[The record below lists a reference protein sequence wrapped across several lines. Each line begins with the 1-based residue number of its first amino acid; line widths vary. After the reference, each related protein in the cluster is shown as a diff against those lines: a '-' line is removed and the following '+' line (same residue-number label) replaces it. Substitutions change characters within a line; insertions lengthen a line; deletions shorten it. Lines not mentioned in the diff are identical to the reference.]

1 MKKAILLASAIL
13 TTTSF
18 AQKQVQVGQDNIIEE
33 VVWVVGDEP
42 IYRSE
47 VERQIQ
53 QMQYE
58 GQEID
63 GDPYCVIPE
72 MIAVQKL
79 YLHQAKLDTIIVPES
94 SVNQEVDMRLNYF
107 IEQIGSKEK
116 VEEYFRKPF
125 KEIREELANNVRD
138 NNIVQEVQRTL
149 VSDIKVTPAEVRK
162 FYNSLS
168 KDSLPTI
175 PMQVEVQ
182 VIALY
187 PRVPQQEIDNV
198 KAQLREFSEQVN
210 SGEREFST
218 LAILHSEDPGSALR
232 GGELGFVSKG
242 TLAPEFAAVA
252 FNLNDPKRV
261 SKIVETEFGYHIIQL
276 IEKRGDQ
283 INCRHILLKPKVSQK
298 DIIESVNQLDSIR
311 TDILAKKITFEEATP
326 YVSQDKDTRY
336 NEGIMSNPQT
346 GSTRFEMSELPQDIA
361 KTIATMEVGDIS
373 KPITTI
379 DVKNNK
385 EVVMIVKLRSRRE
398 AHRADLVN
406 DYQVIAS
413 LLEGKKRGEILQNW
427 INQKR
432 KDTYVRIKDGWRNCE
447 FKYDGWIKQQKQ

>member
-1 MKKAILLASAIL
+1 MKKIALLLGTLFIVTAVAD
-13 TTTSF
+13 
-18 AQKQVQVGQDNIIEE
+18 AQVSQNNVIEE

-47 VERQIQ
+47 VETQIQ
-53 QMQYE
+53 QMKYD
-58 GQEID
+58 GQKIE

-79 YLHQAKLDTIIVPES
+79 YLHQAKLDTIVVSEGQ
-94 SVNQEVDMRLNYF
+94 VNQEVDMRLNYF
-107 IEQIGSKEK
+107 IDQLGSKEK
-116 VEEYFRKPF
+116 LEEYFRKPM
-125 KEIREELANNVRD
+125 KEIREELMEYVRN

-162 FYNSLS
+162 FYNSLPQ
-168 KDSLPTI
+168 DSLPTI

-182 VIALY
+182 VISLY
-187 PRVPQQEIDNV
+187 PQVPQQEIDNV

-218 LAILHSEDPGSALR
+218 LAILHSEDPGSAMR
-232 GGELGFVSKG
+232 GGELGFVSKA

-252 FNLNDPKRV
+252 FNLNDTKKV

-283 INCRHILLKPKVSQK
+283 INCRHILLKPHVSMK
-298 DIIESVNQLDSIR
+298 DVESAVHRLDSVR
-311 TDILAKKITFEEATP
+311 NDIADGKFTFEEITP

-336 NEGIMSNPQT
+336 NKGMMNNSNT
-346 GSTRFEMSELPQDIA
+346 GSTRFEMSELPQEIA
-361 KTIATMEVGDIS
+361 KTVAKLQVGEIS
-373 KPITTI
+373 VPITTI

-385 EVVMIVKLRSRRE
+385 EVVMLVKLHSRRE
-398 AHRADLVN
+398 AHKADLVS
-406 DYQVIAS
+406 DYQVIANM
-413 LLEGKKRGEILQNW
+413 LEAHKRAQILQDWVEKKR
-427 INQKR
+427 R
-432 KDTYVRIKDGWRNCE
+432 DTYVRIKEGWRNCE
-447 FKYDGWIKQQKQ
+447 FRYDGWVKEPR

>member
-1 MKKAILLASAIL
+1 MKKTTLLASIILAIAP
-13 TTTSF
+13 F
-18 AQKQVQVGQDNIIEE
+18 AKAQVGQDNIIEE

-47 VERQIQ
+47 IERQIQ

-58 GQEID
+58 GHEID

-72 MIAVQKL
+72 MIAIQKL
-79 YLHQAKLDTIIVPES
+79 YLHQAKLDTIVVPES

-138 NNIVQEVQRTL
+138 NNIVQEVQRSL
-149 VSDIKVTPAEVRK
+149 VSDIKVTPSEVRK
-162 FYNSLS
+162 FYESLPQ
-168 KDSLPTI
+168 DSLPVI

-182 VIALY
+182 VISLY
-187 PRVPQQEIDNV
+187 PQVPQQEIDNV
-198 KAQLREFSEQVN
+198 KAQLREFTEQVN

-252 FNLNDPKRV
+252 FNLNDSKKV

-283 INCRHILLKPKVSQK
+283 INCRHILLKPHVSQR
-298 DIIESVNQLDSIR
+298 DINEAVHQLDSVC
-311 TDILAKKITFEEATP
+311 TDITNGKLTFEQAAP
-326 YVSQDKDTRY
+326 YISQDKDTRY
-336 NEGIMSNPQT
+336 NEGLMSNPNT
-346 GSTRFEMSELPQDIA
+346 GSTRFEMGELPQDIA
-361 KTIATMEVGDIS
+361 KAVATMEVGAIS
-373 KPITTI
+373 KPISTI
-379 DVKNNK
+379 DVKNSK

-406 DYQVIAS
+406 DYQVIANM
-413 LLEGKKRGEILQNW
+413 LEAKKRNEVLQEW
-427 INQKR
+427 IEKKR
-432 KDTYVRIKDGWRNCE
+432 KETYVRIKDGWRNCE
-447 FKYDGWIKQQKQ
+447 FKYDGWIKQN

>member
-1 MKKAILLASAIL
+1 MKKIAILFSAL
-13 TTTSF
+13 CAMAMSVQ
-18 AQKQVQVGQDNIIEE
+18 AQVSQDNIIEE

-47 VERQIQ
+47 VETQIR
-53 QMQYE
+53 QMQYDK
-58 GQEID
+58 QRID

-72 MIAVQKL
+72 MIAIQKL

-94 SVNQEVDMRLNYF
+94 QVAQEADMRINYF
-107 IEQIGSKEK
+107 IDQLGSKEK
-116 VEEYFRKPF
+116 VEEYFRKSL
-125 KEIREELANNVRD
+125 KDIRDELMEYVRN

-149 VSDIKVTPAEVRK
+149 VKDVKVTPAEVRK

-182 VIALY
+182 VISIY
-187 PRVPQQEIDNV
+187 PQVPQQEIDNV

-210 SGEREFST
+210 AGEREFST
-218 LAILHSEDPGSALR
+218 LAILHSEDPGSAMR

-252 FNLNDPKRV
+252 FNLSDPTKV

-283 INCRHILLKPKVSQK
+283 INCRHILMKPRVSYKDIQSTLHRLDSVRN
-298 DIIESVNQLDSIR
+298 DIIEG
-311 TDILAKKITFEEATP
+311 KYTFEELTP
-326 YVSQDKDTRY
+326 YMSQDKDTRY
-336 NEGIMSNPQT
+336 NEGLMSNPNT
-346 GSTRFEMSELPQDIA
+346 SSTRFEMSELPQDIA
-361 KTIATMEVGDIS
+361 KAVAQLQEGEVSQPIS
-373 KPITTI
+373 TI

-385 EVVMIVKLRSRRE
+385 EVVMLVKLRSRRA
-398 AHRADLVN
+398 AHKADLVN
-406 DYQVIAS
+406 DYQVLANM
-413 LLEGKKRGEILQNW
+413 LEAKKRSEILSKW
-427 INQKR
+427 IEEKR
-432 KDTYVRIKDGWRNCE
+432 RNTYVRIKDKWRNCE
-447 FKYDGWIKQQKQ
+447 FTYDGWLKQQ

>member
-1 MKKAILLASAIL
+1 MKKIAFIICALCSVI
-13 TTTSF
+13 TTVV
-18 AQKQVQVGQDNIIEE
+18 AQVAQNNIIEE

-47 VERQIQ
+47 VETQIQ
-53 QMQYE
+53 QMKYDGVKIE
-58 GQEID
+58 

-94 SVNQEVDMRLNYF
+94 QVNQEVDMRINYF
-107 IEQIGSKEK
+107 IDQLGSKEK
-116 VEEYFRKPF
+116 VEEYFRKPL
-125 KEIREELANNVRD
+125 KEIQEELAEYVRN

-149 VSDIKVTPAEVRK
+149 VSDVKTTPAEVRK
-162 FYNSLS
+162 FYNTLP

-182 VIALY
+182 VIAIY
-187 PRVPQQEIDNV
+187 PQVPQQEIDNV

-218 LAILHSEDPGSALR
+218 LAILHSEDPGTAMR

-252 FNLNDPKRV
+252 FNLNDTKKV

-283 INCRHILLKPKVSQK
+283 LNCRHILLKPTISLEARQYAL
-298 DIIESVNQLDSIR
+298 NQLDSIVDGIKTGTR
-311 TDILAKKITFEEATP
+311 TFEEAVTAF
-326 YVSQDKDTRY
+326 STDKKTKM
-336 NEGIMSNPQT
+336 NGGVMMNPQT
-346 GSTRFEMSELPQDIA
+346 GDTRFQYQELPAEVARQVNRL
-361 KTIATMEVGDIS
+361 EVG
-373 KPITTI
+373 
-379 DVKNNK
+379 
-385 EVVMIVKLRSRRE
+385 EVSEPFVMTDETGKQICAIVKLKNRFPMHQ
-398 AHRADLVN
+398 ANITD
-406 DYQVIAS
+406 DYQ
-413 LLEGKKRGEILQNW
+413 EIREMLKEEICQKIISDW
-427 INQKR
+427 IVERQK
-432 KDTYVRIKDGWRNCE
+432 DLYVKIKDGWQNCE
-447 FKYDGWIKQQKQ
+447 FKYPGWGK

>member
-1 MKKAILLASAIL
+1 MKKIAILFSAL
-13 TTTSF
+13 CAMAMGVQ
-18 AQKQVQVGQDNIIEE
+18 AQVSQDNIIEE

-47 VERQIQ
+47 VETQIR
-53 QMQYE
+53 QMQYDK
-58 GQEID
+58 QRID

-72 MIAVQKL
+72 MIAIQKL

-94 SVNQEVDMRLNYF
+94 QVAQEADMRINYF
-107 IEQIGSKEK
+107 IDQLGSKEK
-116 VEEYFRKPF
+116 VEEYFRKSL
-125 KEIREELANNVRD
+125 KDIRDELMEYVRN

-149 VSDIKVTPAEVRK
+149 VKDVKVTPAEVRK

-182 VIALY
+182 VISIY
-187 PRVPQQEIDNV
+187 PQVPQQEIDNV

-210 SGEREFST
+210 AGEREFST
-218 LAILHSEDPGSALR
+218 LAILHSEDPGSAMR

-252 FNLNDPKRV
+252 FNLSDPTKV

-283 INCRHILLKPKVSQK
+283 INCRHILMKPRVSYK
-298 DIIESVNQLDSIR
+298 DIQSTVHRLDSVR
-311 TDILAKKITFEEATP
+311 NDIMEGKYTFEELTP
-326 YVSQDKDTRY
+326 YMSQDKDTRY
-336 NEGIMSNPQT
+336 NEGLMSNPNT
-346 GSTRFEMSELPQDIA
+346 SSTRFEMSELPQDIA
-361 KTIATMEVGDIS
+361 KAVAQLQEGEVSQPIS
-373 KPITTI
+373 TI

-385 EVVMIVKLRSRRE
+385 EVVMLVKLRSRRA
-398 AHRADLVN
+398 AHKADLVN
-406 DYQVIAS
+406 DYQVLANM
-413 LLEGKKRGEILQNW
+413 LEAKKRSEILSKW
-427 INQKR
+427 IEEKR
-432 KDTYVRIKDGWRNCE
+432 RNTYVRIKDKWRNCE
-447 FKYDGWIKQQKQ
+447 FTYDGWLKQQ

>member
-1 MKKAILLASAIL
+1 MKKIAFIICTLCSVI
-13 TTTSF
+13 TTVV
-18 AQKQVQVGQDNIIEE
+18 AQVAQNNIIEE

-47 VERQIQ
+47 VETQIQ
-53 QMQYE
+53 QMKYDGVKIE
-58 GQEID
+58 

-94 SVNQEVDMRLNYF
+94 QVNQEVDMRINYF
-107 IEQIGSKEK
+107 IDQLGSKEK
-116 VEEYFRKPF
+116 VEEYFRKPL
-125 KEIREELANNVRD
+125 KEIQEELAEYVRN

-149 VSDIKVTPAEVRK
+149 VSDVKTTPAEVRK
-162 FYNSLS
+162 FYNTLP

-182 VIALY
+182 VIAIY
-187 PRVPQQEIDNV
+187 PQVPQQEIDNV

-218 LAILHSEDPGSALR
+218 LAILHSEDPGTAMR

-252 FNLNDPKRV
+252 FNLNDTKKV

-283 INCRHILLKPKVSQK
+283 INCRHILLKPRVSNK
-298 DIIESVNQLDSIR
+298 DIEAAIHLLDSVR
-311 TDILAKKITFEEATP
+311 NDISTEKFTFEEAAP
-326 YVSQDKDTRY
+326 YISQDKETRY
-336 NEGIMSNPQT
+336 NKGLMSNANT
-346 GSTRFEMSELPQDIA
+346 GSTRFEMRELPQDIA
-361 KTIATMEVGDIS
+361 KTVATLKEGEIS

-385 EVVMIVKLRSRRE
+385 EVVMLIKLHSRRE
-398 AHRADLVN
+398 AHKADLVN
-406 DYQVIAS
+406 DYQVIANM
-413 LLEGKKRGEILQNW
+413 LEAQKRAKILQEWIEKKR
-427 INQKR
+427 R
-432 KDTYVRIKDGWRNCE
+432 DTFVRIKEGWRNCD
-447 FKYDGWIKQQKQ
+447 FKYEGWIKEN

>member
-1 MKKAILLASAIL
+1 MKKRVIIATTLFIATLAMAH
-13 TTTSF
+13 
-18 AQKQVQVGQDNIIEE
+18 VNRDNIIEE

-47 VERQIQ
+47 VETQIQ

-58 GQEID
+58 GQKIE

-79 YLHQAKLDTIIVPES
+79 YLHQAKLDTIVVSES
-94 SVNQEVDMRLNYF
+94 SVMQEVEMRLNYF
-107 IEQIGSKEK
+107 IEQLGSKEK
-116 VEEYFRKPF
+116 VEEYFRKPI
-125 KEIREELANNVRD
+125 KDIREELAEYVRN

-149 VSDIKVTPAEVRK
+149 VSDIKVSPSEVRK
-162 FYNSLS
+162 FYNSIP

-187 PRVPQQEIDNV
+187 PQVPQQETDNV
-198 KAQLREFSEQVN
+198 KARLREFSEQVN

-218 LAILHSEDPGSALR
+218 LAILHSEDPGSAMR

-252 FNLNDPKRV
+252 FNLNDTKKV

-283 INCRHILLKPKVSQK
+283 INCRHILLKPHISMS
-298 DIIESVNQLDSIR
+298 DITAAVNQLDSVR
-311 TDILAKKITFEEATP
+311 TDILNEEFTFEKAAQ
-326 YVSQDKDTRY
+326 YISQDKDTRF
-336 NEGIMSNPQT
+336 NEGLMSNANT
-346 GSTRFEMSELPQDIA
+346 GSPRFEMSELPQDIA
-361 KTIATMEVGDIS
+361 KAVATLEVGEIS
-373 KPITTI
+373 QPISTI

-385 EVVMIVKLRSRRE
+385 EVVMLVKLRSRRP
-398 AHRADLVN
+398 AHRADLTN
-406 DYQVIAS
+406 DYQVIANM
-413 LLEGKKRGEILQNW
+413 LEAKKRGEILQDW
-427 INQKR
+427 IDKKR
-432 KDTYVRIKDGWRNCE
+432 RDTYVRIKEEWRNCD
-447 FKYDGWIKQQKQ
+447 FKYDGWIKQQ

>member
-1 MKKAILLASAIL
+1 MKKITMLASAVLAIS
-13 TTTSF
+13 SF
-18 AQKQVQVGQDNIIEE
+18 AQERVQVGQDNIIDE

-58 GQEID
+58 GVKID
-63 GDPYCVIPE
+63 GDPYCVVPE
-72 MIAVQKL
+72 MIAMQKL

-94 SVNQEVDMRLNYF
+94 SVTQEVDMRLNYF

-125 KEIREELANNVRD
+125 NEIREELADNVRD

-162 FYNSLS
+162 FYNTLPQ
-168 KDSLPTI
+168 DSLPTI

-182 VIALY
+182 VISLY
-187 PRVPQQEIDNV
+187 PQVPQSEIDNV
-198 KAQLREFSEQVN
+198 KAQLREYSEQVN
-210 SGEREFST
+210 AGEREFST
-218 LAILHSEDPGSALR
+218 LAILHSEDPGTAMR

-242 TLAPEFAAVA
+242 TLAPEFASVA
-252 FNLNDPKRV
+252 FNLNDPKKV

-298 DIIESVNQLDSIR
+298 DINDAANQLDSIR
-311 TDILAKKITFEEATP
+311 ADILAGKITFEEATP

-336 NEGIMSNPQT
+336 NEGLMSNSQT
-346 GSTRFEMSELPQDIA
+346 GSTRFAMGDLPQDIA
-361 KTIATMEVGDIS
+361 KAVATMEVGEIS
-373 KPITTI
+373 HPITTI

-385 EVVMIVKLRSRRE
+385 EVVMLVKLHSRRE
-398 AHRADLVN
+398 AHKADLVS
-406 DYQVIAS
+406 DYQTISAM
-413 LLEGKKRGEILQNW
+413 LEGRKRGEILQDW
-427 INQKR
+427 ITKKR
-432 KDTYVRIKDGWRNCE
+432 RDTYVRIKDGWRNCE
-447 FKYDGWIKQQKQ
+447 FKYDGWLKND

>member
-1 MKKAILLASAIL
+1 MAS
-13 TTTSF
+13 TVV
-18 AQKQVQVGQDNIIEE
+18 AQVAKDNIIEE

-47 VERQIQ
+47 VETQIQ
-53 QMQYE
+53 QMKYD
-58 GQEID
+58 GQKID

-79 YLHQAKLDTIIVPES
+79 YLHQAKLDTILVADS
-94 SVNQEVDMRLNYF
+94 QVAQEVDMRINYF
-107 IEQIGSKEK
+107 VDQLGSKEK
-116 VEEYFRKPF
+116 VEEYFRKSL
-125 KEIREELANNVRD
+125 KDIREELMEYVRN

-162 FYNSLS
+162 FYNTLS

-182 VIALY
+182 VIAIY
-187 PRVPQQEIDNV
+187 PQVPQQEIDNV

-218 LAILHSEDPGSALR
+218 LAILHSEDPGTAMR

-252 FNLNDPKRV
+252 FNLSDPKKV

-283 INCRHILLKPKVSQK
+283 INCRHILLKPSVSMK
-298 DIIESVNQLDSIR
+298 DIDAAVHRLDSVR
-311 TDILAKKITFEEATP
+311 NDIENGTFTFEYAAP
-326 YVSQDKDTRY
+326 YISQDKDTRY
-336 NEGIMSNPQT
+336 NEGLMSNANT

-361 KTIATMEVGDIS
+361 KAVALLEEGEIS
-373 KPITTI
+373 KPISTI

-385 EVVMIVKLRSRRE
+385 EVVMLVKLRSRRP
-398 AHRADLVN
+398 AHKADLVN
-406 DYQVIAS
+406 DYQVIS
-413 LLEGKKRGEILQNW
+413 NMLESKKRAQILDEW
-427 INQKR
+427 VDKKR
-432 KDTYVRIKDGWRNCE
+432 RDTFVRIKEGWRNCE
-447 FKYDGWIKQQKQ
+447 FKYDGWIKER